1 MSWYLQAIKNYCNF
15 SGRASRKEYWMFIL
29 FNFIFTLVLNVIDWL
44 LGIRVFSSIYLLF
57 VMLPSISVQF
67 RRLHDIDKS
76 AWWLFI
82 ALIPIVGGIILFVFS
97 LQQGTIGENK
107 YGSDPKEINNTDNQ

>member
-15 SGRASRKEYWMFIL
+15 SGRARRREYWMF
-29 FNFIFTLVLNVIDWL
+29 VLISAVIAFV
-44 LGIRVFSSIYLLF
+44 LGIIDEIVGIKLF
-57 VMLPSISVQF
+57 TSLYSLFILIPELSLTF

-82 ALIPIVGGIILFVFS
+82 AFVPIVGAIILFVFS
-97 LQQGTIGENK
+97 VKPGTVGTNR
-107 YGSDPKEINNTDNQ
+107 YGDDPRDTYIR